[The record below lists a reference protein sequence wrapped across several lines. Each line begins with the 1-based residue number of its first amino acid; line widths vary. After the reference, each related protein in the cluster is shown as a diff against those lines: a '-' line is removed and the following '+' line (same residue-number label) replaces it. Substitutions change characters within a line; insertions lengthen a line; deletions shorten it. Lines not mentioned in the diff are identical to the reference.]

1 MEKDVIK
8 SHDIYDG
15 IDDGFFDWF
24 SFTNENCSDT
34 RNNET
39 FGETVTKG
47 DKGSHDDVKMMI
59 FEQAMLND
67 DDYDSAD
74 DKTMES
80 KLSNSSMPELI
91 EINKREDD
99 YEFDWKDDNTT
110 TKITSEMINGPVDEL
125 DEENDTKI
133 PELIETLDG
142 ERRNEW

>member
-1 MEKDVIK
+1 M
-8 SHDIYDG
+8 
-15 IDDGFFDWF
+15 
-24 SFTNENCSDT
+24 
-34 RNNET
+34 
-39 FGETVTKG
+39 TKG